1 MTTEKRSE
9 FTTPEQREDAHEALL
24 ALRALAH
31 AAHAKGA
38 VYLSRRLRW
47 RAFELCEALWGK
59 PE

>member
-1 MTTEKRSE
+1 MTTEKRSG

-24 ALRALAH
+24 TLRALARC
-31 AAHAKGA
+31 AQRAGRPD
-38 VYLSRRLRW
+38 LSRRLRR